1 MKRLARQDRNGTRT
15 SEDLRRRY
23 KLNEI
28 ELTAEEVEYL
38 KQFIEVDSFLST
50 TSIHPVQN
58 KVVTEALNSKVAK
71 ETGKGL
77 STNDFSNEYKEKL
90 DDLKNLTKVSELQN
104 DANYIT
110 QQAADTKYFTN
121 TSAET
126 YATLMNKKVPTG
138 GTKGQ
143 ILAKKSNADNDTEWI
158 NQEEAT
164 GVVDITGSDLNE
176 KYGELIIAYGNS
188 CINKPE
194 GSQNGFFL
202 NLPHTGSPLTYNK
215 QFWFNRMNTRSW
227 TRSMENGV
235 WTEWYSCEIIS
246 SSIND
251 NEGYVWY
258 ANGTLEQWGRV
269 SITPTAANTVT
280 SLTIKFPRAYD
291 KVPDIDA
298 IPQANTPNAI
308 TWSVG
313 GGSTTDEAKQG
324 MIIYATRTNTSA
336 TLFKWRAKGFKNP

>member
-1 MKRLARQDRNGTRT
+1 MKKLARQDRNGTRT
-15 SEDLRRRY
+15 SEELRRRY

-28 ELTAEEVEYL
+28 ELTADEVEYL

-50 TSIHPVQN
+50 SSIHPVQN
-58 KVVTEALNSKVAK
+58 KVITEALNSKVNK

-77 STNDFSNEYKEKL
+77 STNDFTDLLKAKLENITNKISQFENDSNYVTDNEMNESL
-90 DDLKNLTKVSELQN
+90 
-104 DANYIT
+104 
-110 QQAADTKYFTN
+110 
-121 TSAET
+121 
-126 YATLMNKKVPTG
+126 NKKVPTG
-138 GTKGQ
+138 GTTGQ
-143 ILAKKSNADNDTEWI
+143 VLTKKSNSDNDTEWKD
-158 NQEEAT
+158 QAEAIS
-164 GVVDITGSDLNE
+164 VVPITGSDLNT
-176 KYGELIIAYGNS
+176 KIGKLIIGYGNECS
-188 CINKPE
+188 NRPPS
-194 GSQNGFFL
+194 SQNGFL
-202 NLPHTGSPLTYNK
+202 INLPHTGSPNLYNK
-215 QFWFNRMNTRSW
+215 QFWFNRMNSRSW

-235 WTEWYSCEIIS
+235 WTDWQSNEIIS
-246 SSIND
+246 LSIND

-280 SLTIKFPRAYD
+280 SLNIIFPKAYD

-324 MIIYATRTNTSA
+324 MIIYATRINTSA